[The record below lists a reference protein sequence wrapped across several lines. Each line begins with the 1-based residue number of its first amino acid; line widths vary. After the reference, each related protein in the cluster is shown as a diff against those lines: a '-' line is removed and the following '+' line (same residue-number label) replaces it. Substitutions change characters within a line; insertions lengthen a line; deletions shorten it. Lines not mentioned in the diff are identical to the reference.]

1 MMFWDYRS
9 IKVICRSFN
18 ARGRRRPFQSNR
30 AKKCGI
36 GVTVPLIIINMH
48 TIILQTTWRSSLG
61 IPSNTVNMH
70 MKTKFSSFWSFPRG
84 SHSSKQT
91 LCNVNYTDYAWSLFV
106 VFDLIFI
113 LMLIFWGGSWGGG
126 GVILI
131 IVGYKWGHP
140 KKFQMKKRV
149 IIFYRSYPSKPTSP
163 HPPSH
168 PMNGPRAKNYQ
179 LILIVLSA
187 KPLKFRTYSFSVP
200 LKYRSHSMTS

>member
-1 MMFWDYRS
+1 M
-9 IKVICRSFN
+9 
-18 ARGRRRPFQSNR
+18 
-30 AKKCGI
+30 
-36 GVTVPLIIINMH
+36 
-48 TIILQTTWRSSLG
+48 
-61 IPSNTVNMH
+61 
-70 MKTKFSSFWSFPRG
+70 
-84 SHSSKQT
+84 
-91 LCNVNYTDYAWSLFV
+91 
-106 VFDLIFI
+106 
-113 LMLIFWGGSWGGG
+113 GG

-163 HPPSH
+163 HPPPSH

-200 LKYRSHSMTS
+200 LKYRSHNMTS